1 MATYSTLGVGSGID
15 LQGLLTKLMAAERA
29 PIALIESKISTTNS
43 KISAFGTLKSKL
55 DSLQTASDNLRYS
68 TRLAA
73 KTATSSDSTVATAS
87 ATTAAINGSYSLDV
101 TQLASAQKSFTTA
114 YNAGTTFGQGEL
126 SFTVGGVTTPITL
139 NDQASYTLE
148 EVGSR
153 INAANLGVTATVITT
168 SDGSQRMVLTGK
180 ETGSGN
186 DFSLTSTLT
195 PSGSQASLDSF
206 DTTTVGLM
214 RQDAQDALMSI
225 DGIEV
230 SSSTNVFASALP
242 GVSITAAK
250 AGTSTLSVTNN
261 DSHVIDSAQAFVDA
275 YNAVISNISSNS
287 GYDESSKSGKVFSG
301 DFAIRAVADGLR
313 SVRLSE
319 PAGVADS
326 SFKALSDL
334 GITVQR
340 DGTLQLDKTKLQ
352 EAINTS
358 SDDVITTLNAYG
370 EAFSTELSG
379 KLSSSGA
386 FTTRLD
392 SLNSSVQKM
401 QDNIDTMEVRLALTE
416 KRYRAQFISL
426 DQYVSSMQST
436 STYLSQQISTLTS
449 SSS

>member
-15 LQGLLTKLMAAERA
+15 LQGLLTKLMAAERT
-29 PIALIESKISTTNS
+29 PITLIESKISTTNS
-43 KISAFGTLKSKL
+43 KISAFGVLKSKL
-55 DSLQTASDNLRYS
+55 DTLQSASDDLRYS

-73 KTATSSDSTVATAS
+73 KTATSSDSTVAS
-87 ATTAAINGSYSLDV
+87 ATATTSAINGSYSLDV

-114 YNAGTTFGQGEL
+114 YSAGTTFGQGEL

-139 NDQASYTLE
+139 DDQTSYTLE

-153 INAANLGVTATVITT
+153 INAANVGVTATVITA
-168 SDGSQRMVLTGK
+168 SDGAQRMVLTGK

-186 DFSLTSTLT
+186 GFSLTSTLT
-195 PSGSQASLDSF
+195 ASDSQASLDSF
-206 DTTTVGLM
+206 DTTTTGLM

-250 AGTSTLSVTNN
+250 VGTSSLTVSNN

-275 YNAVISNISSNS
+275 YNAVISNISSNT
-287 GYDESSKSGKVFSG
+287 GYDESSSSGKAFSG
-301 DFAIRAVADGLR
+301 DFAIRAVTEGLR
-313 SVRLSE
+313 SVRMNE

-340 DGTLQLDKTKLQ
+340 DGTLKLDTTKLQ
-352 EAINTS
+352 EALDTS

-370 EAFSTELSG
+370 DAFSTELSS

-386 FTTRLD
+386 FTSRLD
-392 SLNSSVQKM
+392 SLNNSVQKM
-401 QDNIDTMEVRLALTE
+401 QDNIDTMEIRLALTE
-416 KRYRAQFISL
+416 KRYRAQFTAL
-426 DQYVSSMQST
+426 DQYVASMQST
-436 STYLSQQISTLTS
+436 STYLTQQISSLTS